1 MQDRRENPRMMCA
14 DLVKVEW
21 RDRDGLAQS
30 TVANLE
36 DISASGACLQLE
48 EDVPPQT
55 VVHISYDEGTFS
67 GKVRYCIFRDI
78 GYFLGI
84 EFEPGHRWD
93 AGKFRPLHML
103 DPRRLQQPAEEKEP
117 SPVVSA

>member
-21 RDRDGLAQS
+21 RDRNGCAQS

-55 VVHISYDEGTFS
+55 LVRISYEEGSFS

-93 AGKFRPLHML
+93 AAKFQPLHML
-103 DPRRLQQPAEEKEP
+103 DPRRLKPQTEEVEP
-117 SPVVSA
+117 SPLASA